1 MQIQVQR
8 WLCLS
13 AFLCLLILCL
23 CKSVQNKQQN
33 NETKQIF
40 INYWSCSYVIWA
52 TAGYCRQQLH
62 FKAVRVSKPCLV
74 EDDSVFWCK
83 WCENNT
89 WEYNHTHRKSKET
102 KLLHNVYLDIFI
114 RHFWCNFDYSPI
126 HVIKLLR

>member
-1 MQIQVQR
+1 MCKYKCRGDYV
-8 WLCLS
+8 
-13 AFLCLLILCL
+13 FLPFCVFWYCACASL
-23 CKSVQNKQQN
+23 CKINNKTMKQNK
-33 NETKQIF
+33 
-40 INYWSCSYVIWA
+40 YLSCSYVIWA